1 MAKKTGGQYFAGS
14 KSQSSLG
21 RGEYYQP
28 TAIIDKKSGAIWRDA
43 VASVGKSVATVID
56 KKNAL
61 ISEKKRRSQ
70 ELMDRTAK
78 YALEKGT
85 QVFDNLQEQ
94 GVNNPSII
102 NAWQELLT
110 SDVDNYRNSMSA
122 GTPEEQNIAL
132 ENMAKTQKQMG
143 QLSTLIN
150 QSNESQTMYDKD
162 VQSGNLLGQG
172 TLNLS
177 GEKNMEWAKMMN
189 IRAGTNKGT
198 ETWGLDEDGDWS
210 VTFEGDELDGAV
222 TKKAAMFFGYDPG
235 IIPEIDKFF
244 TGLFQEVGATDKNG
258 EPTDKFLDTKSII
271 QNTNDP
277 RYSQI
282 AYNVRMDA
290 LANETSQ
297 QTSAY
302 AKSIAGSL
310 PAAEATWD
318 NSIPEDIKQQVAEEF
333 GVEDYSDLQPG
344 AGFGYGQLDQ
354 KSGQMFEK
362 AMLLYAGTKMQNQR
376 LGSVIKNNISKSGKN
391 KGAGGS
397 GVGSQGNVD
406 AYKQEFDLK
415 SSLFGININDAGVY
429 TGQFGKNH
437 NAMDIS
443 DKKFLPAL
451 TAIDFELVK
460 DIKDGDGNI
469 IGRIIKPTGQS
480 GTTGTF
486 EVTKDMNA
494 QDFTRGLFNAISKN
508 KNRQYSSEL
517 GYGLNESL
525 ADQGDS
531 DRNREI
537 SDTTKPNYN

>member
-70 ELMDRTAK
+70 DLMDRTAK
-78 YALEKGT
+78 YALDKGT
-85 QVFDNLQEQ
+85 QVFDNLQKQ

-102 NAWQELLT
+102 NAWQGLLAG
-110 SDVDNYRNSMSA
+110 DVENYRNSISA
-122 GTPEEQNIAL
+122 GTPEEQKIAL

-143 QLSTLIN
+143 QMSTLID
-150 QSNESQTMYDKD
+150 QSNESQALYDKD

-235 IIPEIDKFF
+235 IIPEVDKFF

-271 QNTNDP
+271 QGTNDP
-277 RYSQI
+277 RYSQV
-282 AYNVRMDA
+282 AYNVKMDA
-290 LANETSQ
+290 LANATSQ

-302 AKSIAGSL
+302 AKSLAGSL
-310 PAAEATWD
+310 PGAEATWD
-318 NSIPEDIKQQVAEEF
+318 NTIPEDIKQQVAEEF

-376 LGSVIKNNISKSGKN
+376 LGSVVKNQMTSGKN
-391 KGAGGS
+391 KGKPYGAGGS
-397 GVGSQGNVD
+397 GNVD
-406 AYKQEFDLK
+406 GFVEDFNTKMGM
-415 SSLFGININDAGVY
+415 FGIGKNPAGVY
-429 TGQFGKNH
+429 TGRVDLDDPN
-437 NAMDIS
+437 
-443 DKKFLPAL
+443 LPQAL
-451 TAIDFELVK
+451 TAIGFEVV
-460 DIKDGDGNI
+460 DTYDGENGVV
-469 IGRIIKPTGQS
+469 GMKIKPTGQS
-480 GTTGTF
+480 GTAGTF
-486 EVTKDMNA
+486 EVTEKMNA
-494 QDFTRGLFNAISKN
+494 QDFVRDLVNGITKN
-508 KNRQYSSEL
+508 KNRQL
-517 GYGLNESL
+517 GRDVGYGFKEPNEVAAGL
-525 ADQGDS
+525 IGKYT
-531 DRNREI
+531 N
-537 SDTTKPNYN
+537 